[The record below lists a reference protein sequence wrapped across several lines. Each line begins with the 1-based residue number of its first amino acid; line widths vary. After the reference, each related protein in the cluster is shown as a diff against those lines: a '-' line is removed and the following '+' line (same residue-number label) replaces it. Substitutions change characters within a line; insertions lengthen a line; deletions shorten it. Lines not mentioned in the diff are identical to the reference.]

1 MILELDAGN
10 SRIKWRL
17 VDPAAGGRKKVA
29 EGSVWALEKVPS
41 VFIELGQQL
50 ESLPLTEVERLLVA
64 DVRGAPFRE
73 AFSSLM
79 TEKWRLRPEFAVAER
94 RCGGVT
100 NAYDDP
106 ESLGVDRWLAMLA
119 AWRDAGTACCVVGF
133 GSAITLD
140 LVDREGRHQGGYIVP
155 GIEIMREALG
165 ARSRALQFSEPARW
179 EGVEPGRSTREAV
192 EHGILGMVMGLLRGV
207 RGRYDEGSLRWYL
220 AGGDARLVSRRL
232 DWEHRLVPDL
242 VMDGLSIALP

>member
-17 VDPAAGGRKKVA
+17 VDLAGGGREKVA

-41 VFIELGQQL
+41 VFLELGQQL
-50 ESLPLTEVERLLVA
+50 ESLPLSEVERLLVA

-73 AFSSLM
+73 AFSALM
-79 TEKWRLRPEFAVAER
+79 TEKWRLRPEFAVAQR
-94 RCGGVT
+94 QCGGVT
-100 NAYDDP
+100 SAYEDP

-119 AWRDAGTACCVVGF
+119 AWRDAGAPCCVVGF

-140 LVDREGRHQGGYIVP
+140 LIDDEGRHQGGYIVP
-155 GIEIMREALG
+155 GIEVMREALG

-179 EGVEPGRSTREAV
+179 GGVKSGRTTREAV
-192 EHGILGMVMGLLRGV
+192 EHGILGMVVGLLREV
-207 RGRYDEGSLRWYL
+207 RGRQDDGSLRWYL
-220 AGGDARLVSRRL
+220 AGGDARLLSRHL
-232 DWEHRLVPDL
+232 DWEHRVVPDL